1 MNKIESLK
9 NKNILV
15 TGAGGFIA
23 SHLVEMLLNSGAKV
37 KAFVKYNSTSSVGWL
52 EESQY
57 NKNLTIIHGDVR
69 DPFQVNSAVKD
80 VDIIFHLAALIGIPY
95 SYAAPQSYAETNL
108 LGTMNILEAAKVH
121 KTSKIVLTSTSE
133 VYGTAIKVPIN
144 EDHPLQ
150 AQSPYS
156 ATKIAADMMGKA
168 YSCSFGLPVTIVR
181 PFNTFGPRQSLRAVI
196 PTIITQALKGNTI
209 KLGDTKPVRDFNF
222 VLNTCEGFISAALK
236 GNSNAEIYNIA
247 SGEEHTIGETAELI
261 AGIMGAKLEL
271 QHDVQRDRPANSEVM
286 RLLGDYSKAEKE
298 LGWKPRYSFKEGLT
312 QTIHWFEKNIDKYK
326 DIGNYKS

>member
-1 MNKIESLK
+1 MNNSEKLK

-23 SHLVEMLLNSGAKV
+23 SHLVEMLLKEGAKV
-37 KAFVKYNSTSSVGWL
+37 RAFVKYNSTSNIGWL
-52 EESQY
+52 EDYLGNS
-57 NKNLTIIHGDVR
+57 NLTIIPGDVR
-69 DPFQVNSAVKD
+69 DPFQINSAVKD
-80 VDIIFHLAALIGIPY
+80 IDIIFHLAALIGIPY
-95 SYAAPQSYAETNL
+95 SYAAPQSYVETNL
-108 LGTMNILEAAKVH
+108 LGTMNILEAAKSH
-121 KTSKIVLTSTSE
+121 KTSKVILTSTSE
-133 VYGTAIKVPIN
+133 VYGTALTVPIN
-144 EDHPLQ
+144 EKHHLQ

-196 PTIITQALKGNTI
+196 PTIITQALKGKTI

-222 VLNTCEGFISAALK
+222 VLNTCEGFIAAALNGK
-236 GNSNAEIYNIA
+236 NNAEIYNIA
-247 SGEEHTIGETAELI
+247 SGEEHSIGETAELI
-261 AGIMGAKLEL
+261 ANIMGAKLEI
-271 QHDVQRDRPANSEVM
+271 QHDTQRDRPSNSEVM

-298 LGWKPRYSFKEGLT
+298 LGWQPHYSFKEGLT
-312 QTIHWFEKNIDKYK
+312 QSIHWFEKNIDKYK

>member
-133 VYGTAIKVPIN
+133 VYGTAIKVPIK

-168 YSCSFGLPVTIVR
+168 YACSFGLPVTIVR

-222 VLNTCEGFISAALK
+222 VLNTCDGFISAALK
-236 GNSNAEIYNIA
+236 GNSNAEVYNIA

-312 QTIHWFEKNIDKYK
+312 QTIQWFEKNIDKYK

>member
-196 PTIITQALKGNTI
+196 PTIITQSLKGNTI